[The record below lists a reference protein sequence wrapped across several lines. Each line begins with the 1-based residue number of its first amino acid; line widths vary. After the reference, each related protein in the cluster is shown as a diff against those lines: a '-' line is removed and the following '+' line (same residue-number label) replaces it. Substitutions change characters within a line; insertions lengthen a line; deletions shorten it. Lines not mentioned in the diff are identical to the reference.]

1 MVLLWRHCIVA
12 LSNGGTLKKVYV
24 AVVLALSLS
33 GCSGG
38 PQAAGGPGGASET
51 GTPEAS
57 PTTTTPA
64 TTTPT
69 TTTMPTSTP
78 IVMSKDEAAKAYLA
92 AVCLS
97 NVQADKTTTVIQA
110 KPLDLQAA
118 KTEAGALRDAYRSAI
133 EKLTDEKML
142 WPEGVKSDI
151 ASLADGMYEDVS
163 GAQNVA
169 NQTTEGN
176 LIAAWN
182 GWITPPE
189 RAATAQKIRLK
200 LGLSPDT
207 TASCAK

>member
-1 MVLLWRHCIVA
+1 
-12 LSNGGTLKKVYV
+12 
-24 AVVLALSLS
+24 VVLALSLS

-38 PQAAGGPGGASET
+38 PQAASGSGGASGT
-51 GTPEAS
+51 GTPEAT
-57 PTTTTPA
+57 PTPTTPTITTTTP
-64 TTTPT
+64 
-69 TTTMPTSTP
+69 TSTP
-78 IVMSKDEAAKAYLA
+78 TVMSKDEAARAYLA
-92 AVCLS
+92 AVCVS
-97 NVQADKTTTVIQA
+97 NVQADKTTTAIQA

-142 WPEGVKSDI
+142 WPEVVKSDI
-151 ASLADGMYEDVS
+151 SALADGMYEDVS

-189 RAATAQKIRLK
+189 RAAIAQKIRLK